1 MENLR
6 QATLRLFTFTLI
18 SLAWT
23 AAAPGQ
29 GVSAPDAL
37 SALPGNGQAVASA
50 TAAQTAKIFGLSDL
64 VAKLRMLRAERR
76 AGTAPTLEERMIRLD
91 LFEAIQTATLEIDDV
106 VGEISNERNQ
116 LGDLR
121 TALQVRRDKTVGHL
135 TTAAL
140 LTGSGVGTIVS
151 ATQFSTV
158 GSTTQ
163 NVGDGV
169 GVGSGVLSTL
179 LSIQAARKQAGPS
192 APIGESPNMLAPLL
206 GGTPAL
212 NTNYPPPVLTY
223 LQSVP
228 AGEDPQRGTRLEQ
241 MKKRWVEA
249 SRLNAGTADAKA
261 QQRLTVATISED
273 PRVKLSIEDLTNRIA
288 MLGDVQGRVSLIK
301 RDLATLMVSDYA
313 SVGNRLN

>member
-1 MENLR
+1 MQNLR
-6 QATLRLFTFTLI
+6 QATLRLFGFTLI
-18 SLAWT
+18 LSAWSP
-23 AAAPGQ
+23 AAFAQ
-29 GVSAPDAL
+29 GTSASDAL
-37 SALPGNGQAVASA
+37 SSVPGNGQAVASA
-50 TAAQTAKIFGLSDL
+50 TAAQTAKIFGLADL
-64 VAKLRMLRAERR
+64 VEKLRTMRAERR
-76 AGTAPTLEERMIRLD
+76 ASTAETMEERMIRFE

-140 LTGSGVGTIVS
+140 LTGSGVGTVVS
-151 ATQFSTV
+151 ATQFSTL

-169 GVGSGVLSTL
+169 GIGSGLLSTL
-179 LSIQAARKQAGPS
+179 LSVQAARKQAGPS
-192 APIGESPNMLAPLL
+192 APVGETPNMLAPLL
-206 GGTPAL
+206 GGKPVL

-228 AGEDPQRGTRLEQ
+228 AGEDAQRGTRLEQ
-241 MKKRWVEA
+241 MKQRWIGA
-249 SRLNAGTADAKA
+249 SRLNAGTEDAKA
-261 QQRLTVATISED
+261 RQKLTVATVSED
-273 PRVKLSIEDLTNRIA
+273 PQVKLSIEDLTNRIA

-301 RDLATLMVSDYA
+301 RDLATLMISDQA
-313 SVGNRLN
+313 SQDKRSE

>member
-1 MENLR
+1 MKNLR

-64 VAKLRMLRAERR
+64 VQKLRMLRAERG
-76 AGTAPTLEERMIRLD
+76 AGTVPTIEERMIRLD
-91 LFEAIQTATLEIDDV
+91 LFEAIQIATLEIDEV

-140 LTGSGVGTIVS
+140 LTGSGIGTIVS

-169 GVGSGVLSTL
+169 GIGSGVLSTL

-241 MKKRWVEA
+241 MKKRWIGA
-249 SRLNAGTADAKA
+249 SRLNAETEDAKT
-261 QQRLTVATISED
+261 QQKLTAATVSED
-273 PRVKLSIEDLTNRIA
+273 PKVKLSIEDLTNRIA

-313 SVGNRLN
+313 SVENRLK

>member
-1 MENLR
+1 MGNLR
-6 QATLRLFTFTLI
+6 QVSSLLFGFTLI
-18 SLAWT
+18 AVAWT
-23 AAAPGQ
+23 ASASGQ
-29 GVSAPDAL
+29 GSSAPDAL
-37 SALPGNGQAVASA
+37 SALAGNGHAVASA

-64 VAKLRMLRAERR
+64 VEKLRTLRAERG
-76 AGTAPTLEERMIRLD
+76 ANTAPTIEERMIRLD

-158 GSTTQ
+158 GSITQ
-163 NVGDGV
+163 NVGDGI
-169 GVGSGVLSTL
+169 GIGSGVLSTL

-192 APIGESPNMLAPLL
+192 APVGESPNMLAPLL
-206 GGTPAL
+206 GVKPAL

-241 MKKRWVEA
+241 LKKRWVEA

-261 QQRLTVATISED
+261 EQKLTVATVSED
-273 PRVKLSIEDLTNRIA
+273 PKTKLSIGDLTNRIA

-301 RDLATLMVSDYA
+301 RDLAVLMISGRE
-313 SVGNRLN
+313 SIENR

>member
-1 MENLR
+1 MGNLR
-6 QATLRLFTFTLI
+6 QVSSLLFGFTLI
-18 SLAWT
+18 AVAWT
-23 AAAPGQ
+23 SSASGQ
-29 GVSAPDAL
+29 GSSAPDAL
-37 SALPGNGQAVASA
+37 SALAGNGHAVASA

-64 VAKLRMLRAERR
+64 VEKLRTSRAERG
-76 AGTAPTLEERMIRLD
+76 ANTAPTIEERMIRLD

-158 GSTTQ
+158 GSITQ
-163 NVGDGV
+163 NVGDGI
-169 GVGSGVLSTL
+169 GIGSGVLSTL

-192 APIGESPNMLAPLL
+192 APVGESPNMLAPLL
-206 GGTPAL
+206 GVKPAL

-241 MKKRWVEA
+241 LKKRWVEA

-261 QQRLTVATISED
+261 EQKLTVATVSED
-273 PRVKLSIEDLTNRIA
+273 PKTKLSIGDLTNRIA

-301 RDLATLMVSDYA
+301 RDLAVLMISGRE
-313 SVGNRLN
+313 SIENR